1 MKEAGYDAVEF
12 WAWRNKDLDALEAA
26 TKAHQV
32 KVAGFCV
39 DPMGRLVDPATHDEF
54 IEGVRSSIVQAHRF
68 GVKALIV
75 TVGQER
81 TDASRGEQKE
91 AIITALRRAASLA
104 EAGGVALCV
113 EPLNTLVDHKGY
125 FLSTT
130 DEALEII
137 AASAAP
143 AVKLLY
149 DVYHQQITEGNL
161 IARITEYIDAI
172 GHIHIADVPGRY
184 EPGTGEINYANL
196 FEAIAKAGYQ
206 GYIGLEFRPRKDP
219 ADALRGVRE
228 IAVGLETGEEHV
240 TGDARDIE
248 TGLKSRSAARR
259 LEAVRRS
266 FAYRRKSDE
275 ISSCT
280 PSRTRQI
287 SSSPKRPRLWPGS
300 QQTRRYR

>member
-1 MKEAGYDAVEF
+1 MKLSVCIDMIFAGLHLAERVAKVKEAGYDAVEF

-81 TDASRGEQKE
+81 NDASREEQKE

-137 AASAAP
+137 RGVGSP

-161 IARITEYIDAI
+161 IARITEHIDAI

-206 GYIGLEFRPRKDP
+206 GYMGLEFRPRKDP
-219 ADALRGVRE
+219 ADALRAVRE
-228 IAVGLETGEEHV
+228 IAVGLETREE
-240 TGDARDIE
+240 T
-248 TGLKSRSAARR
+248 
-259 LEAVRRS
+259 
-266 FAYRRKSDE
+266 
-275 ISSCT
+275 
-280 PSRTRQI
+280 
-287 SSSPKRPRLWPGS
+287 
-300 QQTRRYR
+300 